1 MATTKRTIDEIAYS
15 WTGCKI
21 TWIGE
26 PIPWT
31 IIAVT
36 LAGSNELSVTVQ
48 RDGMPDRTLTIS
60 LDDEYDVVMDFKTP
74 F

>member
-1 MATTKRTIDEIAYS
+1 MAQKKVIDEIAYS

-36 LAGSNELSVTVQ
+36 HAADNNLDVLVR
-48 RDGMPDRTLTIS
+48 RDGMPDKTLNIS
-60 LDDEYDVVMDFKTP
+60 LDDEYDIVMDFETP